1 MKKIIIAFDGRNFSE
16 GAMRMAEWLNEGQTM
31 LMTGVFLSPVDY
43 RDVIGYTGAGMSGAV
58 VLPEIGVDDVPI
70 RENIARFE
78 EACIRMGFE
87 YRVHRDTDFFALQE
101 LIRETRF
108 ADLMILSGET
118 FYQNID
124 SEQPNEYLKRTL
136 HGSEC
141 PVMVVPEDFTVPASL
156 ALAYDG
162 KASSVH
168 ALKQF
173 AYLFP
178 ERCDMDSILVSAE
191 EESDAEMPN
200 AELVSELAARHFPN
214 LTLKNAAG
222 RDREAL
228 VDWIHARKGCLL
240 VSGAFGRGEMS
251 NLFRKSF
258 ATELIRSHRIPLFIT
273 HR

>member
-1 MKKIIIAFDGRNFSE
+1 MKKILIAFDGNHFSE
-16 GAMRMAEWLNEGQTM
+16 GAMQMAEWLNEGQTL

-58 VLPEIGVDDVPI
+58 ILPEIGADDVAV
-70 RENIARFE
+70 RANIARFE
-78 EACIRMGFE
+78 EACQRNGFE

-108 ADLMILSGET
+108 ADLLILSGET
-118 FYQNID
+118 FYDNID

-136 HGSEC
+136 HESEC
-141 PVMVVPEDFTVPASL
+141 PVMVVPEDFSAPGSPVLT
-156 ALAYDG
+156 YDG

-178 ERCDMDSILVSAE
+178 ERCSLDAILVSAE
-191 EESDAEMPN
+191 EESDAEMPH
-200 AELVSELAARHFPN
+200 ADLVSELATRHFPN
-214 LTLKNAAG
+214 LNLKNAAG
-222 RDREAL
+222 RDREAFI
-228 VDWIHARKGCLL
+228 DWIHARKGCIL

-258 ATELIRSHRIPLFIT
+258 ATELIRRNRIPLFIA

>member
-1 MKKIIIAFDGRNFSE
+1 MKKIVIAFDGSHYSE
-16 GAMRMAEWLNEGQTM
+16 GAMQMAEWLNERQTL

-43 RDVIGYTGAGMSGAV
+43 REVIGYAGAGMSGAV
-58 VLPEIGVDDVPI
+58 VLPEIGTDEVPI
-70 RENIARFE
+70 RENMARFE
-78 EACIRMGFE
+78 ETCRRKGFE

-108 ADLMILSGET
+108 ADLLILSSEL
-118 FYQNID
+118 FYENID
-124 SEQPNEYLKRTL
+124 SDQPNEYLKRTL
-136 HGSEC
+136 HDAEC
-141 PVMVVPEDFTVPASL
+141 PVLLVPEGFTPPVSL
-156 ALAYDG
+156 VLAYDG

-168 ALKQF
+168 AIKQF

-178 ERCDMDSILVSAE
+178 ERCDMDAVLISAE
-191 EESDAEMPN
+191 EESDAEMPHADLL
-200 AELVSELAARHFPN
+200 AELTARHYPN

-222 RDREAL
+222 RHRESL
-228 VDWIHARKGCLL
+228 VDWIHSRKGCLL

-258 ATELIRSHRIPLFIT
+258 ATELIRSHRIPLFIA